1 MIENCL
7 KYAKKAKKQGK
18 PIVGIFCEYTPR
30 EIIMAANAVPV
41 CMCGGSNQTISA
53 AEQDLPANLCPLIK
67 SSYGYAKLKCNPFL
81 EMSDLLVGETTCD
94 GKKKMFEILGQTRPM
109 YILELPQKVD
119 DKQAFEH
126 WKQELVKFKKYLEK
140 KFRTTITN
148 KRLKDAIKVMNQE
161 RQLRRR
167 IAELAKSN
175 PPLLTGLDILNAK
188 SLIAGIPEDFKV
200 YEEIISSARR
210 NGSKGDVRPRI
221 LVTGVPMPHEAEKV
235 MRIIEDVGGAVVA
248 QENCTGL
255 RPIEADVREDID
267 PIQALAEKYFYL
279 PCSVMTPN
287 TRRLQAL
294 DRLIKQYQ
302 PQAVIELI
310 WQGCLTYD
318 VESYFIR
325 KHIKGKH
332 RLPYLKIETNYSP
345 SDSGQLKS
353 RIQALLE
360 MID

>member
-1 MIENCL
+1 
-7 KYAKKAKKQGK
+7 
-18 PIVGIFCEYTPR
+18 
-30 EIIMAANAVPV
+30 MAANAVPV

-67 SSYGYAKLKCNPFL
+67 SSYGYAKLKWNPFL
-81 EMSDLLVGETTCD
+81 EMSELLVGETTCD

-140 KFRTTITN
+140 EFGTRITN
-148 KRLKDAIKVMNQE
+148 KRLKGAIKLMNQE
-161 RQLRRR
+161 RQLRRQ
-167 IAELAKSN
+167 IAELAKPN
-175 PPLLTGLDILNAK
+175 PPLLSGLDILNAK
-188 SLIAGIPEDFKV
+188 SLISGIPEDFKV
-200 YEEIISSARR
+200 YKEIVSYALRK
-210 NGSKGDVRPRI
+210 GSKDDGLPAGRQGRPRI

-235 MRIIEDVGGAVVA
+235 MKLIEQSGGAVVA

-255 RPIEADVREDID
+255 RPIDTDVREDID

-287 TRRLQAL
+287 TRRLEAL

-325 KHIKGKH
+325 RHIKQKH

-345 SDSGQLKS
+345 SDAGQLKS